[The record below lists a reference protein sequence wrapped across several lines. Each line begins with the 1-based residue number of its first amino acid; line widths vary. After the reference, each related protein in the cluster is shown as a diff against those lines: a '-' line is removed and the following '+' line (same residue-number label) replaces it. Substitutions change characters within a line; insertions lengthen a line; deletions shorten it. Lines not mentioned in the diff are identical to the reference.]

1 MKVAK
6 IDSRMRNAEH
16 IQFITEIRDAINK
29 FNPNSLNLGGLFNE
43 FMELYIKEDTAY
55 RTVNKSALT
64 EELQKADEVRDDILR
79 GMTLLVHSCL
89 YHFDENVKQA
99 AKRLQILF
107 DTYGN
112 VRMKP
117 LNEETADITNI
128 IQDLNGTKY
137 IGDVQLTNLT
147 SWIPKLQNANNNFE
161 QIMKN
166 RFAEA
171 AEKPDIILRE
181 VRTEIDA
188 VYRKMVERVEVFGF
202 LENEEGADADTDAD
216 TDTGTGTG
224 GNINNFIKYINA
236 IIEKYNL
243 IIAQRTKKKN

>member
-1 MKVAK
+1 MKV
-6 IDSRMRNAEH
+6 IRVDSLRMRNAEH

-64 EELQKADEVRDDILR
+64 EELQKADEIRDDLLR
-79 GMTLLVHSCL
+79 GMTLLVQSCL
-89 YHFDENVKQA
+89 YHFDEDVKVA

-128 IQDLNGTKY
+128 IQDLKSTKY
-137 IGDVQLTNLT
+137 LSDTQVTNLIQ
-147 SWIPKLQNANNNFE
+147 WIPKLQTANDNFE

-166 RFAEA
+166 RFAET
-171 AEKPDIILRE
+171 AEKPDIVLRE
-181 VRTEIDA
+181 VRNEIDV
-188 VYRKMVERVEVFGF
+188 VYRKIVERIEVYWFI
-202 LENEEGADADTDAD
+202 ENEASAD
-216 TDTGTGTG
+216 TG
-224 GNINNFIKYINA
+224 GNITNFIRYINV

-243 IIAQRTKKKN
+243 IIAQRTKKKNKDENGEDNA